1 MFNYRSILV
10 LILITNLSFGQAQQ
24 CNEFSVLEKALNIL
38 LQSTKDTVVIEFSNA
53 LSAFTMSDIKAV
65 TDFTDYEIDLI
76 KTKLSNKWDYHL
88 CTDISDLIIQ
98 FQVKSPLSKNKTYT
112 LRNYSQPIFLNENK
126 AVLLLSFA
134 VKSKVYIGGKAI
146 GSEILE
152 IYERK
157 GGKWKRTARKA
168 LSVS

>member
-10 LILITNLSFGQAQQ
+10 LILITNLSYGQATP
-24 CNEFSVLEKALNIL
+24 CKEFSILEKALNTL
-38 LQSTKDTVVIEFSNA
+38 LESSKDTVVIKISNA
-53 LSAFTMSDIKAV
+53 LLAFTISDIKAV
-65 TDFTDYEIDLI
+65 TDFTDDEIDLI

-88 CTDISDLIIQ
+88 CNEISDLIIQ
-98 FQVKSPLSKNKTYT
+98 IQEKSPLSKNKTYT

-134 VKSKVYIGGKAI
+134 VKSKVYLGGKAI

-152 IYERK
+152 IYEQND
-157 GGKWKRTARKA
+157 GIWKRTGREI
-168 LSVS
+168 LSVY

>member
-10 LILITNLSFGQAQQ
+10 LILITNLSYGQAKR
-24 CNEFSVLEKALNIL
+24 CKEFSILEKALNTL
-38 LQSTKDTVVIEFSNA
+38 LESSKDTVVIKISNA
-53 LSAFTMSDIKAV
+53 LSAFTISDIKAV
-65 TDFTDYEIDLI
+65 TDFTDDEIDLI

-88 CTDISDLIIQ
+88 CNEISDLIIQ
-98 FQVKSPLSKNKTYT
+98 IQEKSPLSNNKTYT

-134 VKSKVYIGGKAI
+134 VKSKVYLGGKAI

-152 IYERK
+152 IYEQND
-157 GGKWKRTARKA
+157 GIWKRTGREI
-168 LSVS
+168 LSVY